1 MGKDGGMRPIGI
13 LRCRFEDN
21 IKMDCKE
28 IGWGGDVDVIIS
40 LRTGTSNG
48 FLHGCRFWAT

>member
-1 MGKDGGMRPIGI
+1 MRPIGI

-28 IGWGGDVDVIIS
+28 IGWGGGRGRDYLSED
-40 LRTGTSNG
+40 RDK
-48 FLHGCRFWAT
+48 